1 MSGAIVGQLIGLF
14 VDNEFL
20 AAAVVAAVGVASAL
34 SLTRAAPPWV
44 AGLLLTLALPLA
56 LAASVWRTTLK
67 ARREG
72 REE

>member
-1 MSGAIVGQLIGLF
+1 VSGAIVGQLIGLF

-34 SLTRAAPPWV
+34 SLTGAAPPWV

-67 ARREG
+67 ARRE
-72 REE
+72 RRDE